1 MDQLHSLVINLLR
14 RSTTGSTS
22 EELSSDSKKLL
33 EKTKVTVE
41 KYTVTAEKMLTESV
55 KHIKI
60 IFKKFNKV
68 TKQIDKRMILAQKK
82 AELEQ
87 IIASFHDSNKHVDE
101 YMHKTEQKLY
111 EMLHVS
117 GQMPEEVTYDDLKKI
132 LEITYVENIINKL
145 FESRLRYM
153 GRFVTYN
160 RLIENVIESCSNLA
174 SVPDIAACEEAMI
187 NEIDADLNEDLNVS
201 EEMRVNF
208 LFELL
213 FCSEKKGRH
222 NISYDRGVAKA
233 EVERIIREHE
243 CDVPKVLPRYVQQP
257 AVVQNSTRKPVI
269 VVKRRLGDYG
279 QLPSSRSK
287 RSFQETGNSQEPKK
301 KRPYNRSNSDSRINK
316 KPKSTM
322 RSHSAGGKR
331 NKGNKSRKNRK

>member
-1 MDQLHSLVINLLR
+1 MNNLHSVVIKVLSR
-14 RSTTGSTS
+14 ATTGSIS

-33 EKTKVTVE
+33 EKTKVRVE
-41 KYTVTAEKMLTESV
+41 KYTETAKQILTESV
-55 KHIKI
+55 EQIKV
-60 IFKKFNKV
+60 IFKKIDKV
-68 TKQIDKRMILAQKK
+68 TKQIDKRMISAQEK
-82 AELEQ
+82 AKLNK

-160 RLIENVIESCSNLA
+160 RLIENVIDSCSNLA

-213 FCSEKKGRH
+213 FCSEKNGRH
-222 NISYDRGVAKA
+222 NISYDRGVTKA

-243 CDVPKVLPRYVQQP
+243 CDVPKVLLRYVQQP
-257 AVVQNSTRKPVI
+257 ASRSAI
-269 VVKRRLGDYG
+269 VVKR
-279 QLPSSRSK
+279 QLRNYPQIPSSRSK

-301 KRPYNRSNSDSRINK
+301 KTSIQ
-316 KPKSTM
+316 
-322 RSHSAGGKR
+322 
-331 NKGNKSRKNRK
+331 